1 MGEQVDVTAWLK
13 KFVGEQR
20 ALAGIVYERGAQD
33 DLLIL
38 AAAYNL
44 PALAVASA
52 RTVHRGQGLAGL
64 AFERNAT
71 LSTCTGRPRRRLTL
85 PMLVPQ
91 EAAVALP
98 IQDASGEVLAL
109 VYLVFPHE
117 RRLRDDEL
125 IQMLDR
131 AAAAIMRKPPAQ
143 VLPAAE
149 QVAAPLRNV
158 PSA

>member
-1 MGEQVDVTAWLK
+1 MGKQVDVTAWLK
-13 KFVGEQR
+13 RFVGEQR

-38 AAAYNL
+38 AASFNL
-44 PALAVASA
+44 PALALASA
-52 RTVHRGQGLAGL
+52 RSVHRGQGLAGL

-71 LSTCTGRPRRRLTL
+71 LSTCTGRPRRTLTV

-91 EAAVALP
+91 EASVALP
-98 IQDASGEVLAL
+98 IQDASGEVQAL
-109 VYLVFPHE
+109 VYLVFPHD

-125 IQMLDR
+125 IQILDR
-131 AAAAIMRKPPAQ
+131 AASAIMRKPPVQ
-143 VLPAAE
+143 VVPAVE
-149 QVAAPLRNV
+149 QTGAPLRNV